1 MEPQSGHPSP
11 KILHRGDKLP
21 CLLRNAPRQTGL
33 EKPGFYLQEVLMWW
47 LANNQGRESLALV
60 AATLI
65 HFPIQRG
72 KHPSPAPSTLQLGMR
87 SHEIWAKTWSSH
99 AETDRGTWGMIQVE
113 PRKPLSV
120 HPPGGRWGLS
130 GHRQYR
136 QEHRHKALGSSALDL
151 RQRAPGEHIELQ
163 RDSWRA

>member
-1 MEPQSGHPSP
+1 M
-11 KILHRGDKLP
+11 
-21 CLLRNAPRQTGL
+21 C
-33 EKPGFYLQEVLMWW
+33 W

-87 SHEIWAKTWSSH
+87 SREIWAKTWSSH

-136 QEHRHKALGSSALDL
+136 QEHRHKSTWQLSAGSQAESPRRTHRAAERQLEGL
-151 RQRAPGEHIELQ
+151 RY
-163 RDSWRA
+163 